1 MVNKLRRKIFQEDFF
16 EERVN
21 IFMREIAT
29 KIERKQLL
37 DELELLNKLKNDGQE
52 TATREEV
59 LRLVKVKEKELLE
72 EISYWEKQ
80 EKDLMGGDYDLSL
93 FSKNILCGDAEI
105 ILRKPSDND
114 LEHYYFLKKEY
125 AYMRSAFAKPEF
137 KDKLWQE
144 YISDEN
150 LYYTIAKKADD
161 VFIGYCG
168 VKNLDRKIWEI
179 AIEIKSDYCHQGYGF
194 RALKMYLDTVASISN
209 RHEFASRV
217 DADNIA
223 SQNLMEKLGFK
234 PYGLSEFFLHKEE
247 DKLAAEEEYKDKLD
261 ERYMALARKF
271 NVEPR
276 KLLSHVLE
284 YRIVV

>member
-1 MVNKLRRKIFQEDFF
+1 
-16 EERVN
+16 
-21 IFMREIAT
+21 MREIAT
-29 KIERKQLL
+29 KIERKKLL

-52 TATREEV
+52 TVTREEV

-80 EKDLMGGDYDLSL
+80 EKALIGGDYDLSL
-93 FSKNILCGDAEI
+93 FSKSILCGDAEI

-114 LEHYYFLKKEY
+114 LEPYYFLKKEY
-125 AYMRSAFAKPEF
+125 AYMKSAFAKPKF
-137 KDKLWQE
+137 KDELWQE

-150 LYYTIAKKADD
+150 LYYTIAQKADD

-194 RALKMYLDTVASISN
+194 RALKMYLETVANISN

-217 DADNIA
+217 DTDNIA